1 MKKIITTA
9 MLSLGVMALAQSGN
23 VGINTERPSATLEVG
38 VTNVN
43 KTNNTNQG
51 FIAPRLSKVRVANI
65 AQPVQGTL
73 VYVLDENTTEYPN
86 SLISAYTGSDA
97 KVADINE
104 KGYYFY
110 NGTKWVKTSGA
121 TGIGST
127 GRGPFNVI
135 GTNNAATEN
144 TQDIYQM
151 GRVAIGTNT
160 ISNPTAQMEI
170 ASRGSVPLVLRT
182 NSEYSG
188 LILRNMENAY
198 AGISVGPNGSAYITS
213 TQNGQEG
220 IKGIK
225 LTSAAEGSNVMIG
238 DRILNDS
245 ERSKSKLDVQGNIV
259 ARGLGTGIV
268 EAYIGGDEVPA
279 DNSRRVVDVE
289 VGSVK
294 AGVTDVTLYNPTD
307 NKAMNLFVAD
317 VKSSGNITS
326 NSLAGQGVRN
336 VVADIDG
343 RLVARRNIRTVDGL
357 RDTLIPGDNFGYVYV
372 TTNTTHTITITVPS
386 NLPAGFSCV
395 IVQKGPG
402 QVIVQGQGVTL
413 ETARGTKTRARYSA
427 IGVIKDTSNTA
438 TITGDAVN

>member
-1 MKKIITTA
+1 MKKIITTG

-110 NGTKWVKTSGA
+110 NGTKWVKTSG
-121 TGIGST
+121 TTSIGST

-135 GTNNAATEN
+135 GTNNAATGN

-151 GRVAIGTNT
+151 GRVGIGTNNPSDVT
-160 ISNPTAQMEI
+160 KLHIHHEEGSPEPFWVTSTSDKFTDIKIANNTLGNALNIGVYRDSYHLSATKGTFIISDNT
-170 ASRGSVPLVLRT
+170 GVGVNT
-182 NSEYSG
+182 NSPK
-188 LILRNMENAY
+188 A
-198 AGISVGPNGSAYITS
+198 
-213 TQNGQEG
+213 
-220 IKGIK
+220 
-225 LTSAAEGSNVMIG
+225 
-238 DRILNDS
+238 
-245 ERSKSKLDVQGNIV
+245 KLDVQGNIV

-289 VGSVK
+289 VGSRK

-307 NKAMNLFVAD
+307 NKTMNLFVAD

-326 NSLAGQGVRN
+326 NSLAGEGVRN

-372 TTNTTHTITITVPS
+372 TTNTTQTITITVPS

-395 IVQKGPG
+395 IVQKGTG
-402 QVIVQGQGVTL
+402 QVILQGQGVTL